1 MLSNSMEIVFKQ
13 CSWLGQVPQT
23 WLASLALKFLLI
35 ATQKVNLL
43 GPASTVEEHS
53 LRNISLGETMV
64 RDPPYTKNYFQT
76 R

>member
-1 MLSNSMEIVFKQ
+1 MLLNSMEIVFKQ
-13 CSWLGQVPQT
+13 YSWLGQVPQT

-64 RDPPYTKNYFQT
+64 RDAPYTKNSFQT